1 MTHLNIINECK
12 DRPQINIGRVQVKQT
27 KITCESSHE
36 QIVQTGTIVKV
47 KWEKDDV
54 EGTGWS
60 AGWYKAQ
67 VQTYCTES
75 DQIQLVYF
83 TEPESVYTLEVT
95 PELYAGKLI
104 LVKPVVK

>member
-1 MTHLNIINECK
+1 MESL
-12 DRPQINIGRVQVKQT
+12 VQR
-27 KITCESSHE
+27 SFSL
-36 QIVQTGTIVKV
+36 GY
-47 KWEKDDV
+47 
-54 EGTGWS
+54 GLLM
-60 AGWYKAQ
+60 Q

>member
-1 MTHLNIINECK
+1 MFLQC
-12 DRPQINIGRVQVKQT
+12 
-27 KITCESSHE
+27 
-36 QIVQTGTIVKV
+36 GTTVKV
-47 KWEKDDV
+47 KWETDDV
-54 EGTGWS
+54 EGTEWS

-83 TEPESVYTLEVT
+83 TEPEGVYTLEVT
-95 PELYAGKLI
+95 PELYTGKLI